1 MKNKPVITPALII
14 ILQTFLFLPCAAQEP
29 HAAEQPSELCGAPP
43 PVEEPTASTIPEG
56 ETILHADETRLEE
69 NIFTLKGNVQIE
81 ALGKQLRADKI
92 EYDHT
97 SGEAE
102 VSGNVTY
109 RQQGLRLEA
118 DKGIARFQ
126 QNRSEFDH
134 IGYELTQ
141 FGGRGEADHIQ
152 IDPGVVNLS
161 KVTYTTCPKERQDW
175 RLVAKKITLDQEKK
189 IGTATNVRVLFRNV
203 PLYYFP
209 RFTFPISDQ
218 RKSGFLSPTFG
229 NSSRSG
235 AEVYIPYYWNIA
247 PSRDATFTLHAMSDR
262 GLQLNSEL
270 RTLQSNGYGT
280 LKFDY
285 LPDDRIYK
293 DYRSFLSYR
302 HRTDLNRFWRMD
314 VAVDDV
320 SDNQYFED
328 FGQTD
333 NLTSITHLERRLD
346 FRYDREYW
354 FAQARFHD
362 FQSIGVAKAYR
373 RLPQLVLD
381 AEAPTFQGQL
391 NYFLQAEWVRF
402 DHPDDV
408 VTGQRL
414 DLQPGVTVEWR
425 RPAYYVNPRLSER
438 YTRYQLDSFPGLV
451 DNSPA
456 RTTPIFSLDS
466 GLYLERPVSW
476 HNKPHLLTLEP
487 RLYYLYIPYRDQSDI
502 PLFDT
507 DTLDFS
513 FAQLFRN
520 NRFSGP
526 DRQGDANQLTLAI
539 SSRLIQDGQT
549 KETLQLNL
557 GQIIYLDDRRV
568 GLTGT
573 QAETRNSSD
582 FVGEISGQW
591 NAKIG
596 FRVSG
601 LWDPERNR
609 ANKAVLEMRYHR
621 DPRRLVNLAY
631 RYDRGNVK
639 QTDLSTRWEL
649 SPRWNAVARW
659 TYSMYDERTIEAL
672 GGVEYDA
679 CCWSLRMVARRYL
692 VTNSPD
698 LENAIYLQLTLK
710 GLTSLGTKIDDLLE
724 RSILGYQAR
733 STVQ

>member
-1 MKNKPVITPALII
+1 MKNKPVTAPVLFI
-14 ILQTFLFLPCAAQEP
+14 FLLMFQFTPCAAEELLTP
-29 HAAEQPSELCGAPP
+29 LRTDELCAAPAAEEA
-43 PVEEPTASTIPEG
+43 TATSPLLAG
-56 ETILHADETRLEE
+56 QTILHADQTSLEE
-69 NIFTLKGNVQIE
+69 NILTLKGNVQIE
-81 ALGKQLRADKI
+81 ALGKQIRADKI
-92 EYDHT
+92 EYNNT
-97 SGEAE
+97 LREAE
-102 VSGNVTY
+102 ASGHVNY
-109 RQQGLRLEA
+109 RQEGLNIDA
-118 DKGIARFQ
+118 DKGIAKFQ
-126 QNRSEFDH
+126 ENRSEFEN
-134 IGYELTQ
+134 IGFELTQ
-141 FGGRGEADHIQ
+141 YGARGEAEYVLIEPRT
-152 IDPGVVNLS
+152 INLNR
-161 KVTYTTCPKERQDW
+161 VTYTTCPMERQDW
-175 RLVAKKITLDQEKK
+175 RLVAKKIKLDQQEKV
-189 IGTATNVRVLFRNV
+189 GTATNVRVLFRNV
-203 PLYYFP
+203 PLFYFP

-218 RKSGFLSPTFG
+218 RKSGFLTPSFG

-247 PSRDATFTLHAMSDR
+247 PSRDATFTLHAMSRR
-262 GLQLNSEL
+262 GLQLNSEF
-270 RTLQSNGYGT
+270 RTLQSNGAGI

-285 LPDDRIYK
+285 LPSDRIYD

-302 HRTDLNRFWRMD
+302 QRTDLNRFWRMD

-328 FGQTD
+328 FGLNSD
-333 NLTSITHLERRLD
+333 LTSITHLERRVD

-381 AEAPTFQGQL
+381 AEAPTFEGQL
-391 NYFLQAEWVRF
+391 NYFLQSEWVRF
-402 DHPDDV
+402 DHPDNV

-414 DLQPGVTVEWR
+414 DLQPGVAVEWR
-425 RPAYYVNPRLSER
+425 RPAYYVNPRLSAR
-438 YTRYQLDSFPGLV
+438 YTLYQLDSFPGIV
-451 DNSPA
+451 DESPS

-466 GLYLERPVSW
+466 GFFLERPVSW
-476 HNKPHLLTLEP
+476 HHKPHLLTLEP
-487 RLYYLYIPYRDQSDI
+487 RMYYLYIPYRDQSNI

-507 DTLDFS
+507 DNLDFS
-513 FAQLFRN
+513 FAQLFRT

-539 SSRLIQDGQT
+539 SSRLIQEGQT

-568 GLTGT
+568 GLTGN
-573 QAETRNSSD
+573 QAETQNSSD
-582 FVGEISGQW
+582 FVGEISGQL
-591 NAKIG
+591 NARVG

-609 ANKAVLEMRYHR
+609 ANKAVLEMRYHQ

-649 SPRWNAVARW
+649 SRRWNAVARW

-679 CCWSLRMVARRYL
+679 CCWSARLVARRYL
-692 VTNSPD
+692 VTNSPE
-698 LENAIYLQLTLK
+698 LENAVYLQLTLK
-710 GLTSLGTKIDDLLE
+710 GLTSLGTKIDDFLE